1 MKRSESK
8 WSKTPII
15 QKMEDIPMQFFYKAL
30 PWLIVAVMV
39 IIVSIQMKGKDK
51 KDDDHP
57 KREEY

>member
-1 MKRSESK
+1 MEQDADNTKK
-8 WSKTPII
+8 WRIYICS
-15 QKMEDIPMQFFYKAL
+15 FFYKAL

>member
-1 MKRSESK
+1 MGARLPYYK
-8 WSKTPII
+8 
-15 QKMEDIPMQFFYKAL
+15 QMEDIHTQFFYKVL
-30 PWLIVAVMV
+30 PWLIVALMV

>member
-1 MKRSESK
+1 
-8 WSKTPII
+8 
-15 QKMEDIPMQFFYKAL
+15 MEQDADNTKNGGYTYAVFYKAL